1 MREMILI
8 LSVMGW
14 AWAALVGIFLLLRIG
29 FMTKRKKDLK
39 NDQG

>member
-14 AWAALVGIFLLLRIG
+14 VWTALVGIFLLLRIG
-29 FMTKRKKDLK
+29 FVTKEEKDLK
-39 NDQG
+39 NDPG